1 MAILI
6 SDFGNQSFSFSY
18 FRPLFE
24 TNTMDKILIANRGE
38 IASRV
43 ILTCKN
49 MNIKTVAVYSEAD
62 ANAPFVFAAD
72 EAYCIGPAAS
82 SDSYLR
88 QDKIL
93 ELALQTGAKGIHP
106 GYGFLSENAGFA
118 EKVTQAGLKFIG
130 PSPQAIRLMGSK
142 LDAKATVMKFD
153 VPLVP
158 GTEYAIADPNEGKRI
173 ATEIGFP
180 VLIKASA
187 GGGGKGMR
195 LVERAEDFIELMALA
210 QSEARSSFG
219 DDAVFIE
226 KFVVEPRHIEI
237 QVFADQHGNVVHL
250 FERECSIQRRHQ
262 KVVEEAPSAVL
273 TPALRHE
280 MGEAACAVAR
290 SCNYEGAGTVE
301 FLLDANMNFYFLEMN
316 TRLQVEHPVTEMITG
331 QDLVEWQIR
340 VARGETLPKKQEELS
355 INGHSIELRLYA
367 EDARNNFLP
376 NVGNLRRYRLAM
388 TDGVRFDNGLAE
400 GMDIPIHYDPM
411 IGKLCVWD
419 KTRNEAILKMIE
431 TIESFQLSG
440 AVTTLEF
447 GKFVMKHPAFVSGKF
462 DTNFV
467 PAYFTHPGKVLD
479 DAQREEYNA
488 LAASLENIWAKMTAQ
503 RAHQAQ
509 TERVG

>member
-1 MAILI
+1 
-6 SDFGNQSFSFSY
+6 
-18 FRPLFE
+18 
-24 TNTMDKILIANRGE
+24 MDKILIANRGE
-38 IASRV
+38 IALRV
-43 ILTCKN
+43 ITTCKK

-62 ANAPFVFAAD
+62 ANAPFVTAAD

-82 SDSYLR
+82 SESYLR

-93 ELALQTGAKGIHP
+93 EVALKTGAQGIHP

-118 EKVTQAGLKFIG
+118 EKVTEAGIKFIG
-130 PSPQAIRLMGSK
+130 PSPEAIRLMGSK
-142 LDAKATVMKFD
+142 LDAKATVMRFN

-158 GTEYAIADPNEGKRI
+158 GTEYAITDPNEGKRI
-173 ATEIGFP
+173 ATEIGYP

-195 LVERAEDFIELMALA
+195 LVEREDDFIELMALA

-237 QVFADQHGNVVHL
+237 QVFADQHGNIVHL

-262 KVVEEAPSAVL
+262 KVVEEAPSAAL
-273 TPALRHE
+273 TPELRKE

-301 FLLDANMNFYFLEMN
+301 FLLDANMKFYFLEMN

-331 QDLVEWQIR
+331 QDLVEWQIK
-340 VARGETLPKKQEELS
+340 VARGEKLPKRQEELE
-355 INGHSIELRLYA
+355 INGHAIELRLYA

-376 NVGNLRRYRLAM
+376 NVGNLRRYRL
-388 TDGVRFDNGLAE
+388 TIKDGVRFDNGLAE

-431 TIESFQLSG
+431 TIEGFQLSG

-467 PAYFTHPGKVLD
+467 PAYFTEPCLMLD
-479 DAQREEYNA
+479 QAQPEEYNA
-488 LAASLENIWAKMTAQ
+488 LVASLETIWSKMTSQRAKMAE
-503 RAHQAQ
+503 
-509 TERVG
+509 TEKLI

>member
-1 MAILI
+1 
-6 SDFGNQSFSFSY
+6 
-18 FRPLFE
+18 
-24 TNTMDKILIANRGE
+24 MDKILIANRGE
-38 IASRV
+38 IALRV
-43 ILTCKN
+43 ISTCKK

-62 ANAPFVFAAD
+62 ANAPFVTAAD
-72 EAYCIGPAAS
+72 ESYCIGPAAS
-82 SDSYLR
+82 SESYLR
-88 QDKIL
+88 QDKII
-93 ELALQTGAKGIHP
+93 EIALKTCAQGIHP

-118 EKVTQAGLKFIG
+118 EKVTQAGIKFIG
-130 PSPQAIRLMGSK
+130 PSPEAIRLMGSK
-142 LDAKATVMKFD
+142 LDAKASVMKFN

-158 GTEYAIADPNEGKRI
+158 GTEYAIQDPNEGKRI

-195 LVERAEDFIELMALA
+195 LVEKADDFIELMALA

-219 DDAVFIE
+219 DDSVFIE

-237 QVFADQHGNVVHL
+237 QVFADQHGNIVHL

-273 TPALRHE
+273 TPELRQQ
-280 MGEAACAVAR
+280 MGEAAVSVAR

-301 FLLDANMNFYFLEMN
+301 FLLDANKNFYFLEMN

-340 VARGETLPKKQEELS
+340 VARGEKLPKQQEELS
-355 INGHSIELRLYA
+355 INGHAIELRLYA

-376 NVGNLRRYRLAM
+376 NVGNLRRYRLTM
-388 TDGVRFDNGLAE
+388 SEGVRFDNGLAE

-419 KTRNEAILKMIE
+419 KSRNEAILKMIE
-431 TIESFQLSG
+431 TIENFQLSG

-447 GKFVMKHPAFVSGKF
+447 GKFVMKHPAFISGKF

-467 PAYFTHPGKVLD
+467 PAYFTEPDKMLD
-479 DAQREEYNA
+479 EAQKEEYYA
-488 LAASLENIWAKMTAQ
+488 LGAALEGIWTEMTKQ
-503 RAHQAQ
+503 RAKTAK
-509 TERVG
+509 TESIH

>member
-1 MAILI
+1 M
-6 SDFGNQSFSFSY
+6 N
-18 FRPLFE
+18 
-24 TNTMDKILIANRGE
+24 KILIANRGE
-38 IASRV
+38 IALRV
-43 ILTCKN
+43 ISTCKK

-62 ANAPFVFAAD
+62 AQAPFVIAAD
-72 EAYCIGPAAS
+72 EAFCIGPAAS
-82 SDSYLR
+82 ADSYLR

-93 ELALQTGAKGIHP
+93 EVALHSGAQGIHP

-118 EKVTQAGLKFIG
+118 EKVTSAGIKFIG
-130 PSPQAIRLMGSK
+130 PSPDSIRLMGSK

-158 GTEYAIADPNEGKRI
+158 GTEYAITDPNDGKRI

-195 LVERAEDFIELMALA
+195 LVKHADEFIELMALA

-237 QVFADQHGNVVHL
+237 QVFADKFGNVVYL

-273 TPALRHE
+273 TPALRQE

-301 FLLDANMNFYFLEMN
+301 FLLDAQMNFYFLEMN

-331 QDLVEWQIR
+331 VDLVEWQIR
-340 VARGETLPKKQEELS
+340 VARGEVLPKKQEELH
-355 INGHSIELRLYA
+355 INGHAIELRLYA

-376 NVGNLRRYRLAM
+376 NVGKLSRYRLNLA
-388 TDGVRFDNGLAE
+388 DGVRFDNGLAE

-431 TIESFQLSG
+431 TIEGFQLNG

-447 GKFVMKHPAFVSGKF
+447 GKYVMKHPAFVSGKF

-467 PAYFTHPGKVLD
+467 PAYFTDPNKMLD

-488 LAASLENIWAKMTAQ
+488 LSASIESIWSEVTAQ
-503 RAHQAQ
+503 RAYKARS
-509 TERVG
+509 EKII

>member
-1 MAILI
+1 
-6 SDFGNQSFSFSY
+6 
-18 FRPLFE
+18 
-24 TNTMDKILIANRGE
+24 
-38 IASRV
+38 
-43 ILTCKN
+43 
-49 MNIKTVAVYSEAD
+49 
-62 ANAPFVFAAD
+62 
-72 EAYCIGPAAS
+72 
-82 SDSYLR
+82 
-88 QDKIL
+88 
-93 ELALQTGAKGIHP
+93 
-106 GYGFLSENAGFA
+106 
-118 EKVTQAGLKFIG
+118 
-130 PSPQAIRLMGSK
+130 
-142 LDAKATVMKFD
+142 MKFD

-158 GTEYAIADPNEGKRI
+158 GTEYAIKDPNDGKRI

-195 LVERAEDFIELMALA
+195 LVQRAEDFIELMALA

-219 DDAVFIE
+219 DDAVFRE

-273 TPALRHE
+273 TSELRQA
-280 MGEAACAVAR
+280 MGDAACAVAR
-290 SCNYEGAGTVE
+290 ACNYEGAGTVE
-301 FLLDANMNFYFLEMN
+301 FLLDAHMKFYFLEMN

-340 VARGETLPKKQEELS
+340 VARGEHLPKKQDELE
-355 INGHSIELRLYA
+355 IKGHAIELRLYA

-376 NVGNLRRYRLAM
+376 NVGNLRRFRL
-388 TDGVRFDNGLAE
+388 TNQPGVRFDNGLAE

-419 KTRNEAILKMIE
+419 KSRNEAILKMIDA
-431 TIESFQLSG
+431 IEGFQLSG

-467 PAYFTHPGKVLD
+467 PAYFTEPASLLD
-479 DAQREEYNA
+479 AAQKEEYNA
-488 LAASLENIWAKMTAQ
+488 LAASLEHIWIKMKTL
-503 RAHQAQ
+503 RAEKA
-509 TERVG
+509 TSVPL

>member
-1 MAILI
+1 
-6 SDFGNQSFSFSY
+6 
-18 FRPLFE
+18 
-24 TNTMDKILIANRGE
+24 MDKILIANRGE
-38 IASRV
+38 IALRV
-43 ILTCKN
+43 ISTCKK

-62 ANAPFVFAAD
+62 AHTPFVTAAD

-82 SDSYLR
+82 SESYLR

-93 ELALQTGAKGIHP
+93 EVALKTGAQGIHP
-106 GYGFLSENAGFA
+106 GYGFLSENASFA
-118 EKVTQAGLKFIG
+118 ERVTQAGIKFIG
-130 PSPQAIRLMGSK
+130 PSPEAIRLMGSK
-142 LDAKATVMKFD
+142 LDAKATVMRFG

-158 GTEYAIADPNEGKRI
+158 GTEFAIKDPNEGKRI
-173 ATEIGFP
+173 ASEIGYP

-195 LVERAEDFIELMALA
+195 LVEREEDFIELMALA

-226 KFVVEPRHIEI
+226 KFLVNPRHIEI
-237 QVFADQHGNVVHL
+237 QVFADQHGNIVHL

-273 TPALRHE
+273 TPRLRKE

-301 FLLDANMNFYFLEMN
+301 FLLDANMKFYFLEMN

-340 VARGETLPKKQEELS
+340 VARGEKLPKRQEELE
-355 INGHSIELRLYA
+355 IQGHAIELRIYA

-376 NVGNLRRYRLAM
+376 NVGNLRRYRLNM
-388 TDGVRFDNGLAE
+388 KDGVRFDNGLAE
-400 GMDIPIHYDPM
+400 GLDIPIHYDPM

-431 TIESFQLSG
+431 TIEGFQLSG

-467 PAYFTHPGKVLD
+467 QTYFTDPGLMLD
-479 DAQREEYNA
+479 QAQPEEYNA
-488 LAASLENIWAKMTAQ
+488 LAASLEIIWSEMTAQ
-503 RAHQAQ
+503 RAKMAA
-509 TERVG
+509 TEKII